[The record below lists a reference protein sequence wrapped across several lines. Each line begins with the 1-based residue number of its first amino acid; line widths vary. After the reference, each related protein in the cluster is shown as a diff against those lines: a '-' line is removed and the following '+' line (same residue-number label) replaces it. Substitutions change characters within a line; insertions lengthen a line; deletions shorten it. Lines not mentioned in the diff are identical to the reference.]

1 MKELMKRYQTE
12 GLASSIVALLLFSL
26 PFERIPSLDI
36 LGGQVTIRANQLIGV
51 VLIGVAIPAILKQR
65 KQLLRVPRVFLVAFL
80 FILFLG
86 SLLSL
91 DLSAAARVFVATS
104 LTCITSLAISFVAG
118 VRDLGK
124 YEKALVWGTWIVI
137 GFGMFQYFGDTFG
150 LSQSITGLAPNY
162 VKAVFGFPR
171 IQSTALEPLFFAS
184 FLLIPFSILSVRQL
198 IADKTRAITLFAVAT
213 TIVLTVSRGA
223 IAAGILVAAALIL
236 SACFYKRRSWKKVL
250 VYLGLI
256 VAAAVFAYF
265 LTFASSL
272 TMPKTG
278 DKKYSA
284 EKKTKQLVA
293 QTVNFDSQDDRVRNR
308 NLAWEAFK
316 EQPVIGIGPGNFDRY
331 AKEAYAGYRQ
341 APRVIVNN
349 EPLELLAETGL
360 VGFLTLLAFFAALL
374 YSTFKYV
381 APRFLSGKLG
391 NDSGVWAAGLTA
403 YLGATAVQYQT
414 FSTLYI
420 MHIWVAI
427 GLLMAIVLGDN
438 SKEDSNGDET
448 KKGRAKA

>member
-1 MKELMKRYQTE
+1 MRNLKKKYQN
-12 GLASSIVALLLFSL
+12 GALGGSILGLLLFSL

-36 LGGQVTIRANQLIGV
+36 LDGQVTIRINQLV
-51 VLIGVAIPAILKQR
+51 AAVLIAVALPAVWKQR
-65 KQLLRVPRVFLVAFL
+65 RQLFSPPRAFLVAFL

-86 SLLSL
+86 SLLAI

-104 LTCITSLAISFVAG
+104 LTCVTSLAISFVAR
-118 VRDLGK
+118 VRDLEK
-124 YEKALVWGTWIVI
+124 YEKALVWGTWIAI

-223 IAAGILVAAALIL
+223 IAAGVLVAATLTL
-236 SACFYKRRSWKKVL
+236 SACIYKGRSWRRVL
-250 VYLGLI
+250 TYLALLL
-256 VAAAVFAYF
+256 VAAFFAYF

-272 TMPKTG
+272 TTSKTG

-293 QTVNFDSQDDRVRNR
+293 QTVNLDSQDDRVRNR
-308 NLAWEAFK
+308 KLAWDAFK
-316 EQPVIGIGPGNFDRY
+316 GQPVFGIGPGNFDRY
-331 AKEAYAGYRQ
+331 AKEAYPGYRQ

-360 VGFLTLLAFFAALL
+360 VGFLTLLAFSVTLL
-374 YSTFKYV
+374 YSAFRYV
-381 APRFLSGKLG
+381 LRRFLNGELG
-391 NDSGVWAAGLTA
+391 SDGGVWAAGIIA

-438 SKEDSNGDET
+438 SKEDDNGNEA
-448 KKGRAKA
+448 KKGKAKA